1 MIPMNAASPHVG
13 GSHKAHC
20 TGEQLVANKSPD
32 IGPPMVVANL
42 LFGRQI
48 SLGRTLSKKKT
59 TLPMFL
65 NGMLLGSVL
74 WMLASMAI
82 KHRFL

>member
-1 MIPMNAASPHVG
+1 
-13 GSHKAHC
+13 
-20 TGEQLVANKSPD
+20 
-32 IGPPMVVANL
+32 MVVANL